1 MITIIFG
8 LEISSSGSECRGGR
22 RSGDRGVTRISA
34 AGLKASSRRPRS
46 GLSRV
51 RTAAARRRAG
61 ELGGSNWL
69 QNGQQMA
76 AHRVLPSCP
85 ARLAALSARS
95 GAGQGRIP
103 EERCIASGSG
113 AGKAAAAGPPSG
125 AAASRTERSGSSQL
139 LAARTPPS
147 TSGREACPPRLSLL
161 SPPLSL
167 LATVV
172 ALIRAFLF
180 PRLSEI
186 AS

>member
-103 EERCIASGSG
+103 EERCIASGIG
-113 AGKAAAAGPPSG
+113 CGKGCGCRPALRSSRLENRALRLLPAPRRPHPPDL
-125 AAASRTERSGSSQL
+125 RSGGLSS
-139 LAARTPPS
+139 TPFSLEP
-147 TSGREACPPRLSLL
+147 TPFAPCHCGRSNKGFSFSAP
-161 SPPLSL
+161 
-167 LATVV
+167 
-172 ALIRAFLF
+172 F
-180 PRLSEI
+180 
-186 AS
+186 